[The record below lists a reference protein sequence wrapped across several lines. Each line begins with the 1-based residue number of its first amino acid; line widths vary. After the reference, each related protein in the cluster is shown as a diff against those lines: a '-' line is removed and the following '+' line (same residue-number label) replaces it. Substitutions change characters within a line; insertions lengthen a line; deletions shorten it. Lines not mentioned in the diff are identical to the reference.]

1 MALEAIDYDSVD
13 ARGYAQLGY
22 AHLFKKQ
29 REDSL
34 VTYEQA
40 IDLNPNDADILADT
54 AMATRS
60 SGNTDRALQLMKR
73 AMRLNP
79 FHPDLYLWIL
89 GETYFDLGQY
99 EHAVC
104 TLEKVRDKSEGH
116 RLLAASYAHLGRI
129 DEAKYH
135 AGRVMAVHPNFSI
148 GHWRNVPPDKNP
160 EPLERFLDGLRIAG
174 LR

>member
-1 MALEAIDYDSVD
+1 LALKAIDYDSVD

-34 VTYEQA
+34 VAYEQA
-40 IDLNPNDADILADT
+40 IDLNPKDADILADT

-99 EHAVC
+99 EHAVR
-104 TLEKVRDKSEGH
+104 TLEKMRDKSEGP
-116 RLLAASYAHLGRI
+116 LLGCQLR
-129 DEAKYH
+129 
-135 AGRVMAVHPNFSI
+135 
-148 GHWRNVPPDKNP
+148 PPGAD
-160 EPLERFLDGLRIAG
+160 R
-174 LR
+174 